1 MAVTIGSVMRHCRNY
16 FERGYFD
23 GEITIKN
30 GAVTS
35 LALADGRYI
44 AISGSAYND
53 GVYKIGTDT
62 MTDEVFTGR
71 VWLLSPPADFVA
83 LAEEIRAWDE
93 KNAPSVYTAENFGE
107 YSYSRAGDGSGGVA
121 TWQSVFSARMRNYQ
135 KLSSG
140 VMV

>member
-16 FERGYFD
+16 FERGYYD
-23 GEITIKN
+23 GDCSIVN
-30 GAVTS
+30 GE
-35 LALADGRYI
+35 LAAPSLADGRYI
-44 AISGSAYND
+44 AISGSACND

-62 MTDEVFTGR
+62 MTDEVFNGR

-93 KNAPSVYTAENFGE
+93 KNAPSAYTTENFGE
-107 YSYSRAGDGSGGVA
+107 YSYSRAGDGVGGVA
-121 TWQSVFSARMRNYQ
+121 TWQSVFSARLRNYQ

>member
-16 FERGYFD
+16 FERGYID
-23 GEITIKN
+23 GDFTIEN
-30 GAVTS
+30 GAITFPS
-35 LALADGRYI
+35 LADGRYI
-44 AISGSAYND
+44 AISGSACND

-83 LAEEIRAWDE
+83 LAEDIRAWEE
-93 KNAPSVYTAENFGE
+93 KNAPSVYTSENFGE
-107 YSYSRAGDGSGGVA
+107 YSYSRAGDGAGGVA

>member
-1 MAVTIGSVMRHCRNY
+1 MAVTIASVMRHCRNY

-23 GEITIKN
+23 GEITIQN
-30 GAVTS
+30 GAFTS

-107 YSYSRAGDGSGGVA
+107 YSYSRAGDGAGGVA

>member
-23 GEITIKN
+23 GEITIQN
-30 GAVTS
+30 GAITFP
-35 LALADGRYI
+35 ALADGRYI

-62 MTDEVFTGR
+62 LTDEVFTGR
-71 VWLLSPPADFVA
+71 VWLLSPPASFVA
-83 LAEEIRAWDE
+83 LADEITAWDV
-93 KNAPSVYTAENFGE
+93 KNPVGAYTSERFGN
-107 YSYSRAGDGSGGVA
+107 YSYTRAGDGAGGAA
-121 TWQSVFSARMRNYQ
+121 TWQSAFASRLRDYQ
-135 KLSSG
+135 LLTSE

>member
-23 GEITIKN
+23 GEITIEN

-53 GVYKIGTDT
+53 GVYRLGADA
-62 MTDEVFTGR
+62 MTDETFTGR
-71 VWLLSPPADFVA
+71 VWLLSPPTSFVA
-83 LAEEIRAWDE
+83 LAQEISAWDAQ
-93 KNAPSVYTAENFGE
+93 NTSGAYTSENFGN
-107 YSYSRAGDGSGGVA
+107 YSYTKASDGAGGVA
-121 TWQSVFSARMRNYQ
+121 TWQSVFAARLRAYQ
-135 KLSSG
+135 LLTSE
-140 VMV
+140 VMI